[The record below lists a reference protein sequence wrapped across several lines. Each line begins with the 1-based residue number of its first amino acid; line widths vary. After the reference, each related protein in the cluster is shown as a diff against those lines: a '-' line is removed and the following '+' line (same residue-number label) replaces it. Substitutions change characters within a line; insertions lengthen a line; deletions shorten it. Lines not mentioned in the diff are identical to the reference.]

1 METSNFLILIDEEN
15 IFEHFNRRGNL
26 PGRVQIQ
33 PKHVICQPSSQA
45 ILSTASYLINVL
57 LHIPKSSKYLLGW
70 IHLDLGL
77 LRWRSCKELTCHCR
91 KFKRHKFNP
100 WKDPLKEEMET
111 HSSILAW
118 RIPWTE
124 DPGGLWSIESQSWT
138 QLKQHHA
145 CLYPDLILRVK
156 YNYLII
162 VKLQHIQSTFC
173 WFKG

>member
-1 METSNFLILIDEEN
+1 M
-15 IFEHFNRRGNL
+15 
-26 PGRVQIQ
+26 
-33 PKHVICQPSSQA
+33 ICQPSSQA

-124 DPGGLWSIESQSWT
+124 DPGGLWSIESELDTTEATSCMPVPRLNPSGKI
-138 QLKQHHA
+138 QLFDYSQTLA
-145 CLYPDLILRVK
+145 
-156 YNYLII
+156 YL
-162 VKLQHIQSTFC
+162 VYFLLV
-173 WFKG
+173 